1 MKKQS
6 DIIYGI
12 LFLLVL
18 ILLVRLVSLGLYP
31 LMDTTEARYGEMAR
45 KILETHN
52 WLTPQYDY
60 GVPFWGKPPFSFW
73 ASAVTMAIFGI
84 NEFGARLAPF
94 IASILTGL
102 LFFTWPY
109 SSNSKENKKKALGSF
124 VISISALIGFVSAGA
139 VMTDEFLFLSVT
151 LSMIAFWKAV
161 SEENSKKIWGYTFFV
176 GLSLG
181 LLSKGPLVLVLTGF
195 PIFIWT
201 LVGKRWKDIWK
212 HIPWISG
219 GFLLLILSLPWYIAA
234 EKATPGFLKYFIVGE
249 HFERFIVSGWEGDL
263 YGSGH
268 ARPLGMIWIF
278 GLISF
283 FPWSVILPFLY
294 FKKQL
299 SDKKN
304 NENLYLLM
312 WTFTPL
318 LFFTFAKNILPAYV
332 LPGLGGLSIIGSNL
346 LFGLPKE
353 KSKKIW
359 GAVGGI
365 YGILLILIIFPG
377 INSFSLPHQKN
388 ILKNWDGK
396 SELIYIGRR
405 PYSAQFYT
413 QGKAKLISTP
423 SEIKELTKQSFNQ
436 TLIMRRS
443 YYERNSRLFKKYS
456 HYPQERG
463 WVLLKNF

>member
-181 LLSKGPLVLVLTGF
+181 LLSINALSASNSALIPVQCEYFAMEGLAQVLS
-195 PIFIWT
+195 II
-201 LVGKRWKDIWK
+201 KRVQSSFNRDLEIE
-212 HIPWISG
+212 
-219 GFLLLILSLPWYIAA
+219 GFLLTMYETRSTLGK
-234 EKATPGFLKYFIVGE
+234 E
-249 HFERFIVSGWEGDL
+249 IVSQVRGLFRENTFNVEIPRNISISES
-263 YGSGH
+263 SGKGI
-268 ARPLGMIWIF
+268 P
-278 GLISF
+278 
-283 FPWSVILPFLY
+283 V
-294 FKKQL
+294 
-299 SDKKN
+299 
-304 NENLYLLM
+304 NLYKPTSAGARAYMQL
-312 WTFTPL
+312 
-318 LFFTFAKNILPAYV
+318 AKEILENE
-332 LPGLGGLSIIGSNL
+332 SRR
-346 LFGLPKE
+346 KE
-353 KSKKIW
+353 EWNCSK
-359 GAVGGI
+359 
-365 YGILLILIIFPG
+365 
-377 INSFSLPHQKN
+377 
-388 ILKNWDGK
+388 
-396 SELIYIGRR
+396 
-405 PYSAQFYT
+405 
-413 QGKAKLISTP
+413 
-423 SEIKELTKQSFNQ
+423 
-436 TLIMRRS
+436 
-443 YYERNSRLFKKYS
+443 
-456 HYPQERG
+456 
-463 WVLLKNF
+463 